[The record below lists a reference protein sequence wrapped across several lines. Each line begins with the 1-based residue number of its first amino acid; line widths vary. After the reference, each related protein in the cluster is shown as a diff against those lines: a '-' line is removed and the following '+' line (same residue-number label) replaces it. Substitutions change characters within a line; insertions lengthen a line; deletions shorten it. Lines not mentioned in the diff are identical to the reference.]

1 MTTSSPSTE
10 DNRQLVA
17 ELFDAYNE
25 HDLDRFVDLHADD
38 AFIHGAGE
46 DFDGRERIRSFARGQ
61 FEAFPD
67 GTYRI
72 DDLFAEDDR
81 VAVRMTFT
89 GVHDRTFFG
98 VEPTGQ
104 EVTVTEIA
112 VYRISGGEVAETWL
126 EADLW
131 GMFQQIGAVEPPEG

>member
-1 MTTSSPSTE
+1 MPTSSTSTE
-10 DNRQLVA
+10 ENKQLIA

-46 DFDGRERIRSFARGQ
+46 DFDGSQRIRSFARGQ

-89 GVHDRTFFG
+89 GVHDQTFFG
-98 VEPTGQ
+98 VEPTGR
-104 EVTVTEIA
+104 EITVTEVA
-112 VYRISGGEVAETWL
+112 VYRIRDDQVAEMWL

-131 GMFQQIGAVEPPEG
+131 GMFQQVGAVDPPEG